1 MLDRLLGKYMVEKGI
16 LTKEQLRQVYHV
28 QETNRAKLGVIA
40 VSEKLMSIAQAEQV
54 NSLQATVDKKFG
66 DIAIEKG
73 YLTDSQVGR
82 LLELQGNS
90 YLAFVQAIVDLG
102 YLTMERIVTTED
114 EFRKDQGFGESVLN
128 DLKEGDIEKIVPVF
142 IDTDKSI
149 IKKMFAMGIKNMYR
163 LVDNHIYVGKA
174 YTVTS
179 IRDEMIG
186 FQKFHGDENATIA
199 ILGKADDV
207 QKMAVAYTK
216 EEFIET
222 DEDALDA
229 ICELINCINGLY
241 ASDRSR
247 ENIKIELEP
256 PVFKTAF
263 SEISGS
269 EMIVM
274 PVYISGGTVKY
285 LIAITKDIDFM

>member
-16 LTKEQLRQVYHV
+16 LTKDQLRQVYHL

-54 NSLQATVDKKFG
+54 NAMQATVDKRFG
-66 DIAIEKG
+66 DIAVEKG
-73 YLTDSQVGR
+73 YLTESQVGR

-90 YLAFVQAIVDLG
+90 YLAFAQACIDQG
-102 YLTMERIVTTED
+102 FLTMERIVAIED
-114 EFRKDQGFGESVLN
+114 EFRREYGFGESALN
-128 DLKEGDIEKIVPVF
+128 ALKEGDIEKIVPGF
-142 IDTDKSI
+142 IESENAV
-149 IKKMFAMGIKNMYR
+149 IKKMFAMGVKNMYR
-163 LVDNHIYVGKA
+163 LVDNHIYIGKA

-179 IRDEMIG
+179 IRDEVISL
-186 FQKFHGDENATIA
+186 QKFHGDENATVA
-199 ILGKADDV
+199 ILGKADDL
-207 QKMAVAYTK
+207 QKMAIAYTK
-216 EEFIET
+216 EDFIET

-241 ASDRSR
+241 ASERSR
-247 ENIKIELEP
+247 DNVKIELEP
-256 PVFKTAF
+256 PVFRTAF
-263 SEISGS
+263 CEASGA

-285 LIAITKDIDFM
+285 LIAITKDVDFK